1 MAFQAKLFIN
11 DEERNV
17 LDSTFLYQQLIDS
30 NGRPKTSIQGGK
42 ISVLIESTKN
52 DELFYDWMFST
63 HTMYE
68 GYVRFYKRD
77 GYSKL
82 FDFEFA
88 NCHCIHL
95 EEKFNAEGNSPLKME
110 LVLSPGIQKVRGQ
123 IFEKNW
129 NPSNPFEN
137 ATPVTE
143 REEDIEPEMI
153 ESYYED
159 KQGNRIPENK
169 VKIGDEIY
177 LVLKTKNAIGK
188 LITIDLADN
197 SRDFEYNGEV
207 LEDDTL
213 EGISINSDTQRI
225 TLKVVPQQTEAS

>member
-17 LDSTFLYQQLIDS
+17 LDSTFLYRQLIDT

-88 NCHCIHL
+88 NCHCVHL

-110 LVLSPGIQKVRGQ
+110 LILSPGIQKVRGQ

-137 ATPVTE
+137 ATPITE
-143 REEDIEPEMI
+143 REEDIEPEI
-153 ESYYED
+153 EDMYYTDMNGE
-159 KQGNRIPENK
+159 KIPD
-169 VKIGDEIY
+169 DELQSGTAVY
-177 LVLKTKNAIGK
+177 LVLKTKNGVGK
-188 LITIDLADN
+188 DVDIDLDDN
-197 SRDFEYNGEV
+197 QNDFKYNGEV
-207 LEDDTL
+207 LVNDIIEDLVIKSDIQKIKL
-213 EGISINSDTQRI
+213 EIISQ
-225 TLKVVPQQTEAS
+225 KK

>member
-11 DEERNV
+11 GEERNV

-42 ISVLIESTKN
+42 ISLLIESTKN

-63 HTMYE
+63 HTMYN

-95 EEKFNAEGNSPLKME
+95 QERFNAEGNSPLKME
-110 LVLSPGIQKVRGQ
+110 LVLSPGIQRVRDVLL
-123 IFEKNW
+123 EKNW
-129 NPSNPFEN
+129 NPSNPFDN
-137 ATPVTE
+137 TTPVTE
-143 REEDIEPEMI
+143 REENNSKILDA
-153 ESYYED
+153 YF
-159 KQGNRIPENK
+159 ENK
-169 VKIGDEIY
+169 GGEKITKIRKGQDVF
-177 LVLKTKNAIGK
+177 LVLKSENMNGK
-188 LITIDLADN
+188 QVDIDLGMDQG
-197 SRDFEYNGEV
+197 SFEHNGELLENNV
-207 LEDDTL
+207 LEAH
-213 EGISINSDTQRI
+213 SITSDLMKI
-225 TLKVVPQQTEAS
+225 ELKSTKQNN

>member
-17 LDSTFLYQQLIDS
+17 LDSSFLYQQLIDS
-30 NGRPKTSIQGGK
+30 NGRPKTMIHGGG
-42 ISVLIESTKN
+42 INLLVESTKN

-63 HTMYE
+63 HTTYQ
-68 GYVRFYKRD
+68 GYIRFYKRD

-137 ATPVTE
+137 AAPITE
-143 REEDIEPEMI
+143 REEKEPEFLG
-153 ESYYED
+153 YHFED
-159 KQGNRIPENK
+159 KEGEVIEK
-169 VKIGDEIY
+169 DEIDVDDEIY
-177 LVLKTKNAIGK
+177 LVIETQDAEGESV
-188 LITIDLADN
+188 TIDLDDK
-197 SRDFEYNGEV
+197 SLDYEYQGKR
-207 LEDDTL
+207 LENDV
-213 EGISINSDTQRI
+213 IRNVII
-225 TLKVVPQQTEAS
+225 TGDQTKLKLKAVKQED

>member
-17 LDSTFLYQQLIDS
+17 LDSTFLYRQLIDN

-88 NCHCIHL
+88 NCHCVHL

-110 LVLSPGIQKVRGQ
+110 LILSPGIQKVRGQ

-129 NPSNPFEN
+129 NPSNPFDN
-137 ATPVTE
+137 ATPITE
-143 REEDIEPEMI
+143 REEKEPEIIGAIFKDSSGKEVQKVTEGNVNLHIETKDMVGEMI
-153 ESYYED
+153 S
-159 KQGNRIPENK
+159 
-169 VKIGDEIY
+169 
-177 LVLKTKNAIGK
+177 
-188 LITIDLADN
+188 IDLSDN
-197 SRDFEYNGEV
+197 NYDFLYNGELIENDI
-207 LEDDTL
+207 LEDISVRSDKMSIEL
-213 EGISINSDTQRI
+213 EVIKQKIS
-225 TLKVVPQQTEAS
+225 